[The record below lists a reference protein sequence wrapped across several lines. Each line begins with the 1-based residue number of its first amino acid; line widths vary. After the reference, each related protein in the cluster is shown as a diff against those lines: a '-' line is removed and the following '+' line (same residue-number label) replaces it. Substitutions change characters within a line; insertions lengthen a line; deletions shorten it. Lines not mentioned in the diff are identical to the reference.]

1 MIKFKDISIGFSEL
15 LFEIKNLQ
23 LEKGK
28 LIVLIGPNGAG
39 KTTFFNTLLGN
50 QPELAGQIDLW
61 GKPLKDHSV
70 KEKTTTF
77 GFVPSR
83 FAGVQH
89 LSVRELIAMG
99 RAPYT
104 NILNRLNKEDI
115 RIVDEVV
122 RQLGLEDLQHKSSVE
137 VSDGERQIAMIGK
150 AITQSTSV
158 ILLDEPTAFLDYSN
172 RKKVL
177 KLLSNLA
184 SIEDK
189 LIVVS
194 SHDIELCMEYAD
206 EIIAVDNQH
215 KKLLK
220 FNSPFDKKEII
231 GLIFD

>member
-1 MIKFKDISIGFSEL
+1 MIKFRDISIGFNEL
-15 LFEIKNLQ
+15 LFEIQDLE

-39 KTTFFNTLLGN
+39 KTTFFNTLLGT
-50 QPELAGQIDLW
+50 QPELDGQIDLLS
-61 GKPLKDHSV
+61 KPLKEYSAKD
-70 KEKTTTF
+70 KTSTF

-89 LSVRELIAMG
+89 LSVRELVALG

-104 NILNRLNKEDI
+104 NILNRLSKKDN
-115 RIVDEVV
+115 RIIDEVV
-122 RQLGLEDLQHKSSVE
+122 RKLGLEELQHKSSVE

-150 AITQSTSV
+150 VLTQSTSV

-172 RKKVL
+172 RKIVL

-194 SHDIELCMEYAD
+194 SHDIELCIEYAD
-206 EIIAVDNQH
+206 EIIAVDSKH
-215 KKLLK
+215 RKLLK
-220 FNSPFDKKEII
+220 FDNPFDKQAII
-231 GLIFD
+231 DLIFD